1 MYQWLNR
8 TAAVCC
14 LLQSV
19 NSWID
24 WLGYWWRLVAGVDL
38 FVAALKVSITWLDGW
53 RLARS
58 SGSAEDRSRLFVS
71 FPLVSSRSS
80 IKESETCLCE
90 QWLIFDCSQFYCHL
104 GFKTTNKGLVDLK
117 FFFWCFYFMRV
128 TVFTWKRRLEFIRW
142 SDQAGLLQHGWFKWF
157 DL

>member
-117 FFFWCFYFMRV
+117 FSSG
-128 TVFTWKRRLEFIRW
+128 VFISCEWQFLPENGDLSSSDGQIRQW
-142 SDQAGLLQHGWFKWF
+142 LI
-157 DL
+157 